1 MLRQVTISNYSKHLC
16 ILNINFAHKAFE
28 RYCMFFLSNPQ
39 VWHLPGTWSEQPIDG
54 PYLGM
59 TSSQLSWVAASILVT
74 LLIAFSVYIL
84 ETSNS
89 KSKRSS

>member
-1 MLRQVTISNYSKHLC
+1 MV
-16 ILNINFAHKAFE
+16 
-28 RYCMFFLSNPQ
+28 FLSNPQ

-59 TSSQLSWVAASILVT
+59 TSNQLSWLAASILIS
-74 LLIAFSVYIL
+74 LLIAFSIYLLQIN
-84 ETSNS
+84 TS

>member
-1 MLRQVTISNYSKHLC
+1 MV
-16 ILNINFAHKAFE
+16 
-28 RYCMFFLSNPQ
+28 FLSNPQ

-59 TSSQLSWVAASILVT
+59 TSIQLSMLAGSILIT
-74 LLIAFSVYIL
+74 LLIAFSVYIIG
-84 ETSNS
+84 TSNS

>member
-1 MLRQVTISNYSKHLC
+1 MV
-16 ILNINFAHKAFE
+16 
-28 RYCMFFLSNPQ
+28 FLANPQ

-59 TSSQLSWVAASILVT
+59 TSNQLSWLAVSILVT
-74 LLIAFSVYIL
+74 LLIAFSFYL
-84 ETSNS
+84 LGSSNS

>member
-1 MLRQVTISNYSKHLC
+1 MI
-16 ILNINFAHKAFE
+16 
-28 RYCMFFLSNPQ
+28 FLSNPQ

-59 TSSQLSWVAASILVT
+59 TSGQLSWIAASLLVT
-74 LLIAFSVYIL
+74 LLIAFGVYTF

-89 KSKRSS
+89 KRKRSS

>member
-1 MLRQVTISNYSKHLC
+1 MV
-16 ILNINFAHKAFE
+16 
-28 RYCMFFLSNPQ
+28 FLSNPQ

-59 TSSQLSWVAASILVT
+59 TTSQLSWVAASILVG
-74 LLIAFSVYIL
+74 LIIAFSFYIL

-89 KSKRSS
+89 KGKRSS

>member
-1 MLRQVTISNYSKHLC
+1 MYFMVL
-16 ILNINFAHKAFE
+16 
-28 RYCMFFLSNPQ
+28 LSNPQ

-59 TSSQLSWVAASILVT
+59 TSSQLIWLAASLLAT
-74 LLIAFSVYIL
+74 LFVAFIIYIL
-84 ETSNS
+84 QTTNS

>member
-1 MLRQVTISNYSKHLC
+1 MV
-16 ILNINFAHKAFE
+16 
-28 RYCMFFLSNPQ
+28 FLSNPQ

-59 TSSQLSWVAASILVT
+59 TSSQLSWLAASILVT
-74 LLIAFSVYIL
+74 LLIAFSIYLFEIN
-84 ETSNS
+84 NS